1 MVPLGVRDEPHM
13 ETVKL
18 YCPKCQDIYVHP
30 SHAAQ
35 SKFFYAKATAL
46 EMKKKKILF
55 RLGSLRRF
63 DPYCRCSIMLTF
75 VHYTATF
82 I

>member
-35 SKFFYAKATAL
+35 RECGVTS
-46 EMKKKKILF
+46 
-55 RLGSLRRF
+55 LGTWYECSLIVVEF
-63 DPYCRCSIMLTF
+63 E
-75 VHYTATF
+75 
-82 I
+82 

>member
-18 YCPKCQDIYVHP
+18 FCPKCQDVYVHP

-35 SKFFYAKATAL
+35 SEFVVSDGVSYKGVPAPATELAL
-46 EMKKKKILF
+46 L
-55 RLGSLRRF
+55 L
-63 DPYCRCSIMLTF
+63 D
-75 VHYTATF
+75 
-82 I
+82 